1 MIDISVLIEIG
12 FSLCIGLVLWEQH
25 KQRENLMVFQKALL
39 DMMDKHNQ
47 LADVVVE
54 IDEALEEVEEAIQ

>member
-1 MIDISVLIEIG
+1 MIDISALLDIG
-12 FSLCIGLVLWEQH
+12 FFTCIGLILWDQH
-25 KQRENLMVFQKALL
+25 KQRENLATFQKALL
-39 DMMDKHNQ
+39 ETIDKHNQ

>member
-1 MIDISVLIEIG
+1 MIDISTLIEIG
-12 FSLCIGLVLWEQH
+12 FMACIGFILWDQH
-25 KQRENLMVFQKALL
+25 KQRENMATFQAALL
-39 DMMDKHNQ
+39 EMIDKHNQ